1 LRLDALRLASKKEVL
16 CRNRYTSKCMS
27 AQACSASL
35 FHEYESLLNDNEAF
49 ECALEVAA
57 HAAGASGHGAAASSE
72 KAAAIRDKAEASGTV
87 RLHGLFV
94 LIDVAVEMLAEAG
107 LHHLL
112 GVYRGVCRHASAR
125 FERCMLW
132 QTCHLSGASVRGC
145 LKLCDGVYVH
155 LRHEKWVISLWLC
168 LHLRE
173 LERGRE
179 TVPAEH
185 VAIYRAA
192 TRCVL
197 RQLEGAH
204 AHVVSHLKKNNVF
217 ACASRDARA

>member
-1 LRLDALRLASKKEVL
+1 MWPGCVSERR
-16 CRNRYTSKCMS
+16 
-27 AQACSASL
+27 
-35 FHEYESLLNDNEAF
+35 
-49 ECALEVAA
+49 EC
-57 HAAGASGHGAAASSE
+57 
-72 KAAAIRDKAEASGTV
+72 
-87 RLHGLFV
+87 LHGLFV
-94 LIDVAVEMLAEAG
+94 LIDVAVKMLAEAG

-112 GVYRGVCRHASAR
+112 VVYRAVRWHASVR

-155 LRHEKWVISLWLC
+155 PRHEKWVLSLWLC